1 MTMIREFLKGCALVL
16 GGRRAR
22 RTVAGADAW
31 RVVSAGQKVL
41 LAFAPSR
48 QATDAAT
55 IRLNLAIA
63 QARQELAA

>member
-41 LAFAPSR
+41 RPSLHR
-48 QATDAAT
+48 AKPLMQRRSGSTS
-55 IRLNLAIA
+55 R
-63 QARQELAA
+63 